1 MILLGMSKQEDI
13 HRLEKCLEK
22 RGNLI
27 TKLEYQRMP
36 KLKENSIE
44 IRSA

>member
-1 MILLGMSKQEDI
+1 MDF
-13 HRLEKCLEK
+13 HRPEIPLKKTREIE
-22 RGNLI
+22 
-27 TKLEYQRMP
+27 TKLEYQKKP